1 MGNLKTQFNNDNA
14 AVIAAMQQTKKT
26 NKNLIEEYGKQWRKS
41 IMLIMG
47 ITMIFIAIHDLNR
60 WAEWSTYFGAIVVI
74 GVIAGLIA
82 YAYGYWKQPKIT
94 QPEKAKLNEL
104 AKEFL
109 IGEALPAL
117 LKKLQNDGYEVSYS
131 PETSPNDLLNG
142 EEYIKSDGSLID
154 GQTLNLNKQLFL
166 TKNGIQFVLAKWA
179 FNNTD
184 FDLEA
189 RVVTGAI
196 QI

>member
-1 MGNLKTQFNNDNA
+1 MGNLRTTFNTDNA
-14 AVIAAMQQTKKT
+14 AAIAAMQQRKKS
-26 NKNLIEEYGKQWRKS
+26 NKNLVEEHGKQWRKS

-60 WAEWSTYFGAIVVI
+60 WDSWSTYFGAIAVI
-74 GVIAGLIA
+74 GLIA
-82 YAYGYWKQPKIT
+82 GGITYAYWYWKQPKIT
-94 QPEKAKLNEL
+94 QPEKVKLNEL
-104 AKEFL
+104 AKDFL
-109 IGEALPAL
+109 ISETLPAL

-142 EEYIKSDGSLID
+142 EEYIKSDGTIID
-154 GQTLNLNKQLFL
+154 GQILNPNKQLFL

>member
-1 MGNLKTQFNNDNA
+1 MTNLKTTFNNDNA
-14 AVIAAMQQTKKT
+14 AAIAAMQQRKKS
-26 NKNLIEEYGKQWRKS
+26 NKNLVEEHGKQWRKS

-47 ITMIFIAIHDLNR
+47 ITMIFIAVHDLNR
-60 WAEWSTYFGAIVVI
+60 WDSWSTYFGAIAVI
-74 GVIAGLIA
+74 GLISGGIA
-82 YAYGYWKQPKIT
+82 YAYGYWKQPQIV
-94 QPEKAKLNEL
+94 QPEKTKLNEL

-166 TKNGIQFVLAKWA
+166 TKNGIQFVLTRWS